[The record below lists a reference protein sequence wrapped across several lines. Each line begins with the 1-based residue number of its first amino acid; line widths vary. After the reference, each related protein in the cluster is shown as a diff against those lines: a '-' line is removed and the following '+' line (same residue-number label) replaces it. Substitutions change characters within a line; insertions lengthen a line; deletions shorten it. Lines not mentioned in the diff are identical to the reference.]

1 VRLGVFFACVLL
13 CALIWAGLPLPSAGQ
28 QKTLSK
34 LNDKIGATRDKI
46 GRKKGTEHVL
56 ASDIASYTRR
66 IDHLQVRISGL
77 ERRETVLQADLDR
90 KQAELAEI
98 QAQLRAE
105 RARLARLRARLA
117 VARRALARRLV
128 ELYRSDQPDLMTVV
142 MNSDGFAELLE
153 RGEFLRRIS
162 DSDRKIVTIV
172 RSAKRDATESAQRLG
187 ELERRQ
193 RAVAAAILA
202 RRNEVRMVRD
212 DLIGTR
218 VGYANTRADKQHALV
233 KVRSERE
240 NLEGHLTALVSAQ
253 RRIQA
258 KLAAVAQQ
266 QGGSTRSLPAGPIK
280 RGSGQLIW
288 PVNGPITSPFCERR
302 AWEACHPG
310 IDIGAG
316 TGTPIRAAAG
326 GKVVLVQG
334 EGSSGGYGNFTC
346 IQHTAS
352 MSTCYAHQSSIGV
365 SVGQSVSQGQ
375 VIGAVGCTGHCF
387 GPHLHFEVR
396 INGAVTNPMNYL

>member
-1 VRLGVFFACVLL
+1 L
-13 CALIWAGLPLPSAGQ
+13 WAELPVPSAGQ
-28 QKTLSK
+28 QKTLST
-34 LNDKIGATRDKI
+34 LNNKIGATRAKI
-46 GRKKGTEHVL
+46 GRKRGTERVL

-66 IDHLQVRISGL
+66 INHLQVRISGL

-105 RARLARLRARLA
+105 RARLLRLRARLA

-162 DSDRKIVTIV
+162 DSDRNIVLVV
-172 RSAKRDATESAQRLG
+172 RAAKRDATASAKRLA

-193 RAVAAAILA
+193 QTVAAAILA
-202 RRNEVRMVRD
+202 RRNEVRTVRD

-218 VGYANTRADKQHALV
+218 IGYANTRAGKQHALV
-233 KVRSERE
+233 RVRSDRE
-240 NLEGHLTALVSAQ
+240 NLEGHLTALVSEQ

-258 KLAAVAQQ
+258 KLAAVAQRQ

-280 RGSGQLIW
+280 PGNGQLIW

-310 IDIGAG
+310 IDIGVPS
-316 TGTPIRAAAG
+316 GTPIRAAAA

-375 VIGAVGCTGHCF
+375 VIGSSGCTGRCF
-387 GPHLHFEVR
+387 GPHVHFEVR